1 LKEGMKE
8 RRRDGK
14 TEVGEGKGMCEGKCK
29 DKGWSVPVMSLTAPP
44 PPIPRVSKICAELW
58 WWRR

>member
-1 LKEGMKE
+1 MKEGRKE

-29 DKGWSVPVMSLTAPP
+29 DKGGACLS
-44 PPIPRVSKICAELW
+44 CH
-58 WWRR
+58 